1 MSIQSV
7 PMASLLMLVAC
18 SVPPQAQ
25 EEPIVL
31 PVIVVEETTQ
41 KSVPH
46 KEIKV
51 PAIKPKHD
59 PAPAPVAKS
68 TADTR
73 CPPTEGET
81 EQQRI
86 IRKLDCLLERD

>member
-1 MSIQSV
+1 MIIQSV
-7 PMASLLMLVAC
+7 TLTSLLFLAAC

-25 EEPIVL
+25 SEIVTL
-31 PVIVVEETTQ
+31 PTVTVQDTPLNL
-41 KSVPH
+41 KPS

-51 PAIKPKHD
+51 PAIKPIPHPPTV
-59 PAPAPVAKS
+59 PAKA